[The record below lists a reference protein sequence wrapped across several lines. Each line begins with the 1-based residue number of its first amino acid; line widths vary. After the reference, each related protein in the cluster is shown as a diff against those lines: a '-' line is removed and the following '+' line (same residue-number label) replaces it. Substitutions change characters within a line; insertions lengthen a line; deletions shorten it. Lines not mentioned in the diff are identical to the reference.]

1 MNGALWGNEP
11 NSQKYIKHS
20 DVMVHI
26 EQIMATDKNT
36 NQYFFRV
43 IDGLRL
49 KIIPEDNP
57 QLIPSGYST

>member
-1 MNGALWGNEP
+1 
-11 NSQKYIKHS
+11 
-20 DVMVHI
+20 MVHI

-36 NQYFFRV
+36 NQFFFRV